1 MKLSVDKLSGPQ
13 KAAILFLTMGEEY
26 STALFKEL
34 DGASIK
40 KNREIYVGNHIYS
53 FRCLK
58 YGNG

>member
-1 MKLSVDKLSGPQ
+1 MKLSADKLTGPQ

-34 DGASIK
+34 DEASIK

-53 FRCLK
+53 F
-58 YGNG
+58 